1 MGKEL
6 YVCVIMVFGILN
18 HNLLIAKKEAYV
30 FERESLSFI
39 KIYLSDRQQLV
50 RVNNN
55 FSSWEKIIPSRP
67 QGLILG
73 ALLFNIFL
81 IDIFLFVSSSYLSN
95 CADGNTLY
103 ASGFNQEEVKN
114 TLYTDFDAGTR
125 WFCEN

>member
-1 MGKEL
+1 
-6 YVCVIMVFGILN
+6 MVFGILN

-67 QGLILG
+67 QGLIFG

-81 IDIFLFVSSSYLSN
+81 IDIFLFVSSCYLSN

-114 TLYTDFDAGTR
+114 TLYTDSDVGTR
-125 WFCEN
+125 RFCEN